1 MSAYRLWLHYGPANA
16 WGAQRPVL
24 VWSQEE
30 PKYDDGIPLDVTDDA
45 YWRKRATSE
54 PHEVT

>member
-45 YWRKRATSE
+45 YWRQRATS
-54 PHEVT
+54 VT